1 MRLRL
6 ILFFF
11 VFGIVYAPAQEKS
24 KINPVYRAEREKIN
38 DLVHT
43 KLKVK
48 FNFEKR
54 QMLGEEWVTLTP
66 HFYPVST
73 LNLDAKAMLIHDV
86 TMDGKKLKYEYDEE
100 TLKINLGTTFH
111 KGEKY
116 TVYINYTARPDEV
129 KQEGSAAITDAKGL
143 YFIDPDETDPDKPT
157 QIWTQ
162 GETESNSCWFP
173 TIDSPNQK
181 STEEIYI
188 TVPSKFTTLSNGLL
202 KEQVENSDGTRTD
215 YWKLDQKHAPY
226 LFFMGI
232 GEYSVVKD
240 QWNNIPVNYYVEKEY
255 EPYAKEIFGK
265 TPEMIQFF
273 SDYTGLPYA
282 WPKYSQMVARDYV
295 SGAMEN
301 TTAVL
306 HAEQA
311 QQVHGQL
318 IDKNGWESTIAHE
331 LFHHWFGDYV
341 TTESWSN
348 LTVNESFANYSEY
361 LWLEHAYGKDE
372 ADAHRYSDL
381 QGYFMGGNE
390 NKDLVRFYYNS
401 KEDMFDA
408 VSYNK
413 GGEGVLHMLRAYVG
427 DDAFRK
433 SLETYLKDNAYGT
446 GEAHQLRLAFEKV
459 TGKDM
464 NPFFNQWFFGAGHPK
479 LKIKYEYS
487 EGQKLVAVSVK
498 QTQDKIFDFPLTID
512 VYEGGTPKRYK
523 VNVDKKLNS
532 FSFKYTVKPKLI
544 VIDPE
549 HVLLAQI
556 EDDKSIENY
565 IYQYEHAPRYDDR
578 RQAIEELSK
587 NQNSK
592 EVIQTLTKALN
603 DKYYGL
609 RIMAIKK
616 IDISSKYAGNAIKT
630 IENLAKHDKK
640 TLVQAAAINKLGK
653 LESKGYASIYKNAL
667 KSESFSVKGSAMKAL
682 YKIDKDAALTEAKSI
697 TDKTTKEQMRKA
709 LIPIFIMDKTE
720 SEMPF
725 VAKYLI
731 QGMFFTE
738 DAGTQNIYKEGF
750 QWIASSDNAEATQNL
765 TDAFV
770 KVGVKYK
777 QYGAD
782 QMAKQVLTQV
792 LSLKKA
798 SSYSNKNQLIKIVE
812 DGLKKL
818 D

>member
-1 MRLRL
+1 MRLRF
-6 ILFFF
+6 IMLFL
-11 VFGIVYAPAQEKS
+11 VFGFTFVQAQEAS

-48 FNFEKR
+48 FDFSKR
-54 QMLGEEWVTLTP
+54 QMTGEEWVTLTP
-66 HFYPVST
+66 HFYPTST
-73 LNLDAKAMLIHDV
+73 LTLDAKAMLIHEI
-86 TMDGKKLKYEYDEE
+86 TLNGKKLKYEYND
-100 TLKINLGTTFH
+100 KILEIKLGTTFH
-111 KGEKY
+111 KGEEY
-116 TVYINYTARPDEV
+116 TVYIKYTARPEEV

-143 YFIDPDETDPDKPT
+143 YFIDPDGTDPDKPT

-162 GETESNSCWFP
+162 GETESSSCWFP

-188 TVPSKFTTLSNGLL
+188 TVPEKYTTLSNGIL
-202 KEQVENSDGTRTD
+202 KNQVNNSDGTRTD

-240 QWNNIPVNYYVEKEY
+240 TWNNIPVNYYVEKEY

-265 TPEMIQFF
+265 TPKMIQFF
-273 SDYTGLPYA
+273 SDYTGLKYV

-306 HAEQA
+306 HAEMVY
-311 QQVHGQL
+311 QVPGQL

-361 LWLEHAYGKDE
+361 LWLEHEYGKDE
-372 ADAHRYSDL
+372 ADAHRYTDL

-390 NKDLVRFYYNS
+390 MKDLVRFYYNS
-401 KEDMFDA
+401 NEDMFDA

-413 GGEGVLHMLRAYVG
+413 GGGILHMLRALVG
-427 DDAFRK
+427 DDAFRQ
-433 SLETYLKDNAYGT
+433 SLKTYLDDNAYGT

-479 LKIKYEYS
+479 LEITYDYS
-487 EGQKLVAVSVK
+487 DAQKLVAVNIK
-498 QTQDKIFDFPLTID
+498 QTQDKLFDFPLFIE
-512 VYEGGTPKRYK
+512 VYEGATPKRYE
-523 VNVDKKLNS
+523 VRVDKKNNAY
-532 FSFKYTVKPKLI
+532 SFKYTKKPELI
-544 VIDPE
+544 VIDPD
-549 HVLLAQI
+549 HTLLAQI
-556 EDDKSIENY
+556 KDDKTVENY
-565 IYQYEHAPRYDDR
+565 IFQYNHAPRYDDR

-587 NQNSK
+587 NQDNK
-592 EVIQTLTKALN
+592 VAFETLTKAMN

-616 IDISSKYAGNAIKT
+616 IDISSKYAGKAIKT
-630 IENLAKHDKK
+630 IEGLARNDKK
-640 TLVQAAAINKLGK
+640 TLVQAAAIKKLGQLK
-653 LESKGYASIYKNAL
+653 SKGYASIYKNAL
-667 KSESFSVKGSAMKAL
+667 KSKSFSVKGSAMAAL
-682 YKIDKDAALTEAKSI
+682 YEIDKNAALTAAKSI
-697 TDKTTKEQMRKA
+697 TDKTTKDQMQQA
-709 LIPIFIMDKTE
+709 LIPIFILDKTE

-725 VAKYLI
+725 VADHLI
-731 QGMFFTE
+731 EGMFFTE
-738 DAGTQNIYKEGF
+738 DTDTQKIYKDGF
-750 QWIASSDNAEATQNL
+750 EWIASSDNEAATRNL
-765 TDAFV
+765 TDSFV
-770 KVGVKYK
+770 SVGIKYK

-782 QMAKQVLTQV
+782 QMAKQVLNQV
-792 LSLKKA
+792 LALKK
-798 SSYSNKNQLIKIVE
+798 SSKFSNRDQLVKIVE